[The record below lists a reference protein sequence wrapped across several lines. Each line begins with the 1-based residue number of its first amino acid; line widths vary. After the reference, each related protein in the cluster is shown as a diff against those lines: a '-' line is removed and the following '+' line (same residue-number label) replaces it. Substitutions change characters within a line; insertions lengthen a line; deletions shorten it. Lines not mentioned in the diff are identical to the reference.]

1 MRRTMTMVALVALSW
16 VWLAGAAWAAKPVG
30 FVAAVRG
37 EAEVVRGENALQARI
52 GLALEQGDRLVTG
65 EGGRL
70 KVLLSDDSVVA
81 LGSHSKVE
89 LGRHLFDPAAKSR
102 ATRLELLGGSLRALV
117 QQVVGDTAAD
127 FEVHSGTAVAG
138 VRGTEFALLADA
150 AGPRLVTFSGAVA
163 WAAAGVE
170 PVRVE
175 AGQHSRM
182 SAGRPQQPEAL
193 AAAELEAVRRA
204 TDARQQPQALAWN
217 LQVDDRITPPGPARQ
232 LAGDSPRDARE
243 QATEVEDAQREF
255 PPNRNGGVGPAG
267 GGLGSSSGQFQDSSG
282 EGASD
287 GGPPLPEG
295 IWPGSWGGSADV
307 QPPLAGTG
315 HQVELRVNVNLSN
328 P

>member
-1 MRRTMTMVALVALSW
+1 MRPTMTMVALVAVSW
-16 VWLAGAAWAAKPVG
+16 VWLAGTAWAAKPVG

-37 EAEVVRGENALQARI
+37 EAEVVRGQDSLPARI
-52 GLALEQGDRLVTG
+52 GLALQQGDRLLTG
-65 EGGRL
+65 ERSRL

-81 LGSHSKVE
+81 LGSDSQVE
-89 LGRHLFDPAAKSR
+89 LGRHLFDPAAKAR
-102 ATRLELLGGSLRALV
+102 TTRLQLLGGSLRALV

-127 FEVHSGTAVAG
+127 FEVRSGTAVAG
-138 VRGTEFALLADA
+138 VRGTEFVLLAHP

-163 WAAAGVE
+163 WAASGAE

-182 SAGRPQQPEAL
+182 SGGQPQQPEAL

-204 TDARQQPQALAWN
+204 TDARHQPQALAWN

-232 LAGDSPRDARE
+232 PAGDSPRDARE
-243 QATEVEDAQREF
+243 QATELEAGQRDYPGHRSGDEG
-255 PPNRNGGVGPAG
+255 PNGGSF
-267 GGLGSSSGQFQDSSG
+267 GSSSGQFQDDLGG
-282 EGASD
+282 EPAD
-287 GGPPLPEG
+287 GPLPEG
-295 IWPGSWGGSADV
+295 IWPGSWRGSADY

-315 HQVELRVNVNLSN
+315 YQVELRVNVNLSN